1 MAFGS
6 RWTPPLRMRDREP
19 GDMGFPISPLR
30 GGTYSG
36 STSGR
41 PVPKENAIE
50 HEGYRRLVAMLP
62 CKLCG
67 ISALSQAAHPNTG
80 KGQGI
85 KTDDRECFPLCADSP
100 GRRGCHPQFDQGAL
114 FSKAVRRGLE
124 PAWGADTRQAIRDAG
139 KWPKNLSEWPLAPAV
154 TA

>member
-1 MAFGS
+1 MTFGS
-6 RWTPPLRMRDREP
+6 RWTPPPRLRDREP
-19 GDMGFPISPLR
+19 PPEPVRALALVR
-30 GGTYSG
+30 GTYSG
-36 STSGR
+36 GTSGK

-67 ISALSQAAHPNTG
+67 IFALSQAAHPNTG
-80 KGQGI
+80 KGQNI

-114 FSKAVRRGLE
+114 FSKAVRRELE
-124 PAWGADTRQAIRDAG
+124 PVWGADTRRAIEAAG
-139 KWPKNLSEWPLAPAV
+139 NWPKDLPKWPLALAS

>member
-19 GDMGFPISPLR
+19 SDMGFPISPLR
-30 GGTYSG
+30 RGTYSG
-36 STSGR
+36 GTSGR
-41 PVPKENAIE
+41 PIAKENAIE
-50 HEGYRRLVAMLP
+50 HEGYRRLVAKLP
-62 CKLCG
+62 CKVCG
-67 ISALSQAAHPNTG
+67 IFGQSQAAHPNTG

-114 FSKAVRRGLE
+114 FSKAVRRELE
-124 PAWGADTRQAIRDAG
+124 PVWGADTRRAIEAAG
-139 KWPKNLSEWPLAPAV
+139 NWPENLPKWPPALAV